1 MKSFKKVI
9 TSLIAIFMVSS
20 SIPIYALSE
29 EKLSGNNRYETA
41 IKVSKKICDTSDKVV
56 LVNDYSMVDALS
68 ATPFAS
74 REDAP
79 ILLTSKHYLTKQTE
93 DEINRLKAK
102 KVYIIGGL
110 NSISQ
115 KVINTI
121 KDKGLEYEVINGSDR
136 FETALK
142 IANKIDKKKNISE
155 IAVVSGYNGLPD
167 AVSIAA
173 IAAEK
178 NMPILLADDLTKGTK
193 KANNFIKSKD
203 IKKTYVIGS
212 TNVISEETKNNLPNS
227 ERIGG
232 QDRDETN
239 AKIIEKFYTA
249 KNFKNV
255 YVARNG
261 MRNQEDLIDA
271 LVVGV
276 LANKNSCPIVISG
289 NTLNSKQKDILKGK
303 KFDSITQVGGIVN
316 SSVISELK
324 KYQEDSSG
332 SSSKDDTTNEQNK
345 TIEAKNISELQK
357 AITNSKNNDTI
368 NFNASSNITSD
379 FLMYTTKSITINMK
393 GTYNCTVTINIPNGD
408 VSNSGIIDKVVIED
422 IKYSTFTNSGT
433 IKSLLI
439 KDNNGSRI
447 VNNSQ
452 GKIENIE
459 VDSIVKNLHIKNGGK
474 INKVT
479 SNAENV
485 KIQNNG
491 TIDTV
496 DGSHKPTIDGTAP
509 DDIGRPEIKVN
520 SIQIVNSEKIKLE
533 IPNIDSIKFSIIGN
547 GYDGNVDSIISGNS
561 CTLVLSKPLV
571 ENLKYT
577 LNISAPNYK
586 SLSKEICLSSV
597 EAPKSEV
604 SSVAA
609 KYNYYNKDNIY
620 IEAKFPRIVK
630 LYKKGT
636 NQESDVWHLYGNFK
650 VYKKENEKLVLQ
662 KDIIGSSYH
671 YGTKY
676 YFQIKDKAIEDFG
689 TYFIRFENV
698 DIKDLSGK
706 DFKDEIIFKIGSDK
720 ASVSTMEE
728 LENALSIE
736 TREVTLKNSIN
747 VTKDLTIGEGTN
759 LIIPKDMILGI
770 DDINLNLNG
779 KITGKGKVSKEDNV
793 KLSKFGVLYE
803 PKLKLDTVDNTSTVE
818 IKNVANTSID
828 SIAVD
833 GLEFVKKDENGVYS
847 TSMGYHGSYGIEIKE
862 IENTDLVTKVKI
874 TSKEII
880 ENCSVTVICGSYAD
894 YILNRIVLEKG
905 PTINADKSKLIDK
918 IKECNL
924 LHDKSEEGTETGQYP
939 QGSKSVYKNKINEA
953 QKIVDNKENNIPQSK
968 INKEIEKLD
977 VAINDFKS
985 LVVPEKAINEQELNN
1000 KLKLHNTLLIS
1011 EDINVK
1017 SYDELNIKEGQ
1028 TLIIASGKTLTIKN
1042 LEVNGRIKVEQGGN
1056 VIVEKT
1062 KIGDGGVIDKPEI
1075 EQIKINGV
1083 SGIAIKNSGKSGI
1096 NTITIDDKAYF
1107 RIGSSGIVSKSTP
1120 PQGYDLNMNLINES
1134 EVPEDSLVKNSN
1146 YNSTPVLYIT
1156 VTTPNVGKEKFKV
1169 RVYDIYGNKS
1179 DEILDIPLVLKV
1191 SKDQL
1196 EDQVNYARYI
1206 LNVLGPDNVNATPE
1220 SKETYGK
1227 VIDKIDSILKK
1238 ENITQEELNNASI
1251 ELKTATDNFKNQQVS
1266 KIKK

>member
-1 MKSFKKVI
+1 MKRFKKVI
-9 TSLIAIFMVSS
+9 SSLIVIFMVSS
-20 SIPIYALSE
+20 SMPTYALSE

-41 IKVSKKICDTSDKVV
+41 IKVSKKIGDTSNSVV

-74 REDAP
+74 RENAP

-110 NSISQ
+110 NSVSQ
-115 KVINTI
+115 KVIDKI
-121 KDKGLEYEVINGSDR
+121 KAKGLEYEVINGSDR

-142 IANKIDKKKNISE
+142 IANKMDKKKNISE

-203 IKKTYVIGS
+203 IRKTYVIGN
-212 TNVISEETKNNLPNS
+212 TNVISENTKNSLPNS

-239 AKIIEKFYTA
+239 AKIIEKFYPA
-249 KNFKNV
+249 KNLKNV

-276 LANKNSCPIVISG
+276 LANKNSSPIVISG
-289 NTLNSKQKDILKGK
+289 DKLNSKQKDILKGK

-324 KYQEDSSG
+324 KYQEDSNG
-332 SSSKDDTTNEQNK
+332 SSSNNSKEQNR
-345 TIEAKNISELQK
+345 TIEAKNISELK
-357 AITNSKNNDTI
+357 NAITNSKNNDTI
-368 NFNASSNITSD
+368 NFNASSSITSD
-379 FLMYTTKSITINMK
+379 FIMSTTKSITINMK
-393 GTYNCTVTINIPNGD
+393 GTYNCTVTIDIPNGD
-408 VSNSGIIDKVVIED
+408 VNNNGTIDKVVIED
-422 IKYSTFTNSGT
+422 IKYSTFNNSGT
-433 IKSLLI
+433 IKSLI
-439 KDNNGSRI
+439 VKDNNGSRI
-447 VNNSQ
+447 VNKSQ
-452 GKIENIE
+452 GKIETIE
-459 VDSIVKNLHIKNGGK
+459 IINAVKNLQIKNDGK

-479 SNAENV
+479 SNSENV

-509 DDIGRPEIKVN
+509 DDTGQREIKIN

-533 IPNIDSIKFSIIGN
+533 MPNIDSIKFSITGN

-561 CTLVLSKPLV
+561 YTLVLSKPLV

-586 SLSKEICLSSV
+586 DLSREICLSIV

-604 SSVAA
+604 SSIAA

-620 IEAKFPRIVK
+620 VEAKFPRIVK

-636 NQESDVWHLYGNFK
+636 NQESDVWHLFGNFK
-650 VYKKENEKLVLQ
+650 VYKKENERLVLQ
-662 KDIIGSSYH
+662 KDLIGSSYH
-671 YGTKY
+671 HGTKY
-676 YFQIKDKAIEDFG
+676 YFRIKDKAIEDFG

-706 DFKDEIIFKIGSDK
+706 DFKDEIIFKIGPNK

-728 LENALSIE
+728 LENALSIG

-747 VTKDLTIGEGTN
+747 VKKDLTIGEGTN

-779 KITGKGKVSKEDNV
+779 KITGEGKVSKEDNV

-803 PKLKLDTVDNTSTVE
+803 PKLKLDTVDNNSAIE

-828 SIAVD
+828 SIIVD
-833 GLEFVKKDENGVYS
+833 RWKFLEKDENGVYS
-847 TSMGYHGSYGIEIKE
+847 TSSGYHGPDGIEVKE

-880 ENCSVTVICGSYAD
+880 ENCNVTVICGSYAD
-894 YILNRIVLEKG
+894 YILNGIVLEKG

-953 QKIVDNKENNIPQSK
+953 QKMVDNKENNIPQSK
-968 INKEIEKLD
+968 INQEIEKLD

-1062 KIGDGGVIDKPEI
+1062 KIGDSGVIDKPEI

-1083 SGIAIKNSGKSGI
+1083 SGIAIKNSGKFGI

-1107 RIGSSGIVSKSTP
+1107 RIGSSGIVSRSTP
-1120 PQGYDLNMNLINES
+1120 PQGYNLNMNLINES

-1146 YNSTPVLYIT
+1146 YNSTPILYIT
-1156 VTTPNVGKEKFKV
+1156 VTTPNAGKEKFKV
-1169 RVYDIYGNKS
+1169 RVSDIYGNKS

-1191 SKDQL
+1191 SKEQL
-1196 EDQVNYARYI
+1196 ESQVNYARYI

-1220 SKETYGK
+1220 SKETYEK